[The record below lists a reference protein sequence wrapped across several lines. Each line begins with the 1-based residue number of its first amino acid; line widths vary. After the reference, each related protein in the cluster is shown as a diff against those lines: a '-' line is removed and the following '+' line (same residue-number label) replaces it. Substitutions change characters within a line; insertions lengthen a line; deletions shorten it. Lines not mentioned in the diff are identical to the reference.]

1 MGYSRDEWCVLAPSS
16 THAFLSLSAPR
27 LLRARSGG
35 PHVSEVVGCAWPS
48 HAHRIEL
55 ASSAGFPSLLDPSS
69 GYTGGPGAKAGLTL
83 PRPMQMQMS
92 AKPGWNTG
100 STVSQPPR
108 SAYSSKPLGPKP
120 KGGRSPRRG
129 PRSAPRGGPPRSGGS
144 QWDRPLARSWDRPL
158 VRSRMYSSIDSTSS
172 NGGGGRSS
180 MHHSGPFDYHAPLA
194 RPALAT
200 PGEKRPDTSPAH
212 LALESQVQSA
222 LKELNG
228 VMEEGVKMF
237 DVPPATA
244 GARSST
250 GGGDLSSEENAA
262 LVSRLKDQIRS
273 TDALVKKLYARN
285 ASLEQQMEEMEA
297 QAEEREEA
305 EAGAAA
311 AGGGSEEVAQLRLLA
326 AEKERFIEELQGQLV
341 VTVQEKEA
349 EAAAQADRANAEL
362 RAVQAE
368 LEVARGAGA
377 AATGGDADVAAAAAA
392 AAGGS
397 LGSPG
402 SPSGGGSL
410 GMGGSAKGSGS
421 GARGGSLED
430 APAIG
435 SMVGRELAAHYYGKY
450 KEMASQFDT
459 LLRRRTDWVRSST
472 EGPAE
477 SRQLASIVAALEAR
491 RLQVGEEVA
500 LEGQLQRAEISEL
513 EEQLCQGHVD
523 SVRGTKEVDR
533 LRGEME
539 KRDKLDKDIRAMV
552 ERLTSR
558 VNDLEAENRRLKA
571 TMLG

>member
-1 MGYSRDEWCVLAPSS
+1 
-16 THAFLSLSAPR
+16 
-27 LLRARSGG
+27 
-35 PHVSEVVGCAWPS
+35 
-48 HAHRIEL
+48 
-55 ASSAGFPSLLDPSS
+55 
-69 GYTGGPGAKAGLTL
+69 
-83 PRPMQMQMS
+83 
-92 AKPGWNTG
+92 
-100 STVSQPPR
+100 
-108 SAYSSKPLGPKP
+108 
-120 KGGRSPRRG
+120 
-129 PRSAPRGGPPRSGGS
+129 
-144 QWDRPLARSWDRPL
+144 
-158 VRSRMYSSIDSTSS
+158 
-172 NGGGGRSS
+172 

-297 QAEEREEA
+297 QAEEREAA

-377 AATGGDADVAAAAAA
+377 AATGGGADAAA
-392 AAGGS
+392 AAGVS

-410 GMGGSAKGSGS
+410 GMGGSVKGSGS

-523 SVRGTKEVDR
+523 SVRATKEADR